1 MEGFLKER
9 LKVPPAFDRYLAI
22 KREFAK
28 MADSASNYIRGL
40 ATADEFGTA
49 WQMSERASLPEGIC
63 EWGRKVGRE
72 ALQCVV
78 EKGVE
83 RLTEQGC
90 YAVDEERYSEDYLDL
105 SKIDECAESCASM
118 TVLRELQD
126 EEIEREWKRQE
137 RTERWGNKWV
147 GGTWGGGIKGA
158 LKGALKAEIMNAG
171 GALLSGAANKIGRG
185 RSRDEMVNR
194 SEQVFG
200 YFCLELAEA
209 VHSAVCA
216 NVNGYVRCLNEN
228 LNEGLSCDWPERDEA
243 AAKGLLGNL
252 SAGRI
257 PADRREKVFRELIRL
272 DPLNAEAYDWLYRN
286 EMSLRKDVES
296 LAEYFC
302 VQVNAIEE
310 DRKEKTAAKEDRK
323 RRQAQKRREARAAA
337 KAEEELRRTAFGKV
351 WPTVEDM
358 ESARSSKE
366 AFFDCVEELVS
377 KYDGQDGFA
386 GNRLTAKKLTKL
398 QAVFETLPNERIF
411 WLMDTSFWYNAD
423 YGLIVTDKGLRWKNR
438 KADLSKITSLSWAKF
453 GQSEKPP
460 KLMNDGAI
468 KLAPSARFDVDVNVN
483 WKEKWLPVIV
493 SLWEYWREGTFEK
506 SDEMMSV
513 VASTYGQKNKR
524 ESEVSEGNTVKAII
538 TESSVLDAIADV
550 GGGLYCRPNIPEKKL
565 VNAKLAMG
573 VLPGETVFALMDT
586 TFFGSAKNGAVLTD
600 WGIRWMNDWSTES
613 KLNAMSWDALKES
626 KPIIDGFN
634 LKLADGAVIDTAGG
648 GISAEDL
655 AKVVKRVFGNR
666 V

>member
-1 MEGFLKER
+1 MIALAD
-9 LKVPPAFDRYLAI
+9 LAIPPAFDRYLSI

-28 MADSASNYIRGL
+28 LAESAAKRIREL
-40 ATADEFGTA
+40 ATENEFGEA
-49 WQMSERASLPEGIC
+49 WQMSERASLPDGIC
-63 EWGRKVGRE
+63 AWGKKVGRD

-78 EKGVE
+78 EKGVVN
-83 RLTEQGC
+83 LTGQGC

-105 SKIDECAESCASM
+105 SQIDDCAESCASM

-126 EEIEREWKRQE
+126 EEVEREWKRQE

-171 GALLSGAANKIGRG
+171 GALLSGAANKIGRS

-209 VHSAVCA
+209 VYSSVCS

-228 LNEGLSCDWPERDEA
+228 LREDILSEWPDRDEA

-252 SAGRI
+252 SAGRV
-257 PADRREKVFRELIRL
+257 PDSCREEVISRLIRL
-272 DPLNAEAYDWLYRN
+272 DPLNAEAYDWVYRN
-286 EMSLRKDVES
+286 EKSLRNEIES
-296 LAEYFC
+296 FAEYFC
-302 VQVNAIEE
+302 VHVDAIDE
-310 DRKEKTAAKEDRK
+310 DRKEKAAAKEDCK

-337 KAEEELRRTAFGKV
+337 KVEDELRRTAFGKV

-358 ESARSSKE
+358 ESARSSRE
-366 AFFDCVEELVS
+366 TFFDCVIELVS

-386 GNRLTAKKLTKL
+386 GNRLTGKKLTKV

-411 WLMDTSFWYNAD
+411 WLMDTSVWYNAD
-423 YGLIVTDKGLRWKNR
+423 YGLIVTEKGLRWKNR

-460 KLMNDGAI
+460 KLMNDDTL

-483 WKEKWLPVIV
+483 WKEKWLPVII
-493 SLWEYWREGTFEK
+493 SLWEYVREGTFEK
-506 SDEMMSV
+506 SDVKMSV
-513 VASTYGQKNKR
+513 GVPIQEHTGEKGADASIPHPFVA
-524 ESEVSEGNTVKAII
+524 I
-538 TESSVLDAIADV
+538 TEDVVLKAIADV
-550 GGGLYCRPNIPEKKL
+550 GGGLFCCPNIPEKKL
-565 VNAKLAMG
+565 INAKVAMC
-573 VLPGETVFALMDT
+573 VPPGEKVFALLDT
-586 TFFGSAKNGAVLTD
+586 TFFGSAKNGAVLTN
-600 WGIRWMNDWSTES
+600 WGVRWVNDWATES
-613 KLNAMSWDALKES
+613 KIKALSWSELKGLS
-626 KPIIDGFN
+626 ISVDGF
-634 LKLADGAVIDTAGG
+634 KLILAEGAVIGTAGG
-648 GISAEDL
+648 GMEAANL
-655 AKVVKRVFGNR
+655 ARVIAR
-666 V
+666 VAKSC